1 LRSALSSIKVKT
13 CRNRVDIVRDA
24 EFVQLIERPPMPI
37 LDTLRRSRSAL
48 ALLITVLYALLSAIA
63 LYVPI
68 SPTAPFSRVFGTPD
82 LAREAVVHF
91 VHMLFWPL
99 AVFLLITAARELSR
113 ALVQHSRRG

>member
-1 LRSALSSIKVKT
+1 
-13 CRNRVDIVRDA
+13 
-24 EFVQLIERPPMPI
+24 MPI

-48 ALLITVLYALLSAIA
+48 ALLITMLYALLAAIA

-68 SPTAPFSRVFGTPD
+68 SPSAPFSRMFGTPD

-99 AVFLLITAARELSR
+99 AVFLVITAAREIGVVLTR
-113 ALVQHSRRG
+113 HSRRG